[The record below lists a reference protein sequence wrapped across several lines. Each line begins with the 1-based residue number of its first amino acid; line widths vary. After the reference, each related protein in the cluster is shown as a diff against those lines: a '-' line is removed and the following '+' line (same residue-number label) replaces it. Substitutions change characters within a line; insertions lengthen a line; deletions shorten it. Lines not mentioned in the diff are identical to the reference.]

1 MQKSIFAKYFRVC
14 AAVVISSIAVLG
26 LLFIIFASNY
36 FSSDKAVLLEKNIN
50 IARQIVLNTYEVNVI
65 NGNIR
70 LDSDT
75 IQSSFGMF
83 AESTDSVIFLTDL
96 SGQTVIC
103 TEGANCTHKVHKIPE
118 NIRKRTAERGSFF
131 EKGRLGGSI
140 YNSQYYTLAKPM
152 LLENGTHIG
161 YLFIS
166 TSARSLQIFIKEIAK
181 IFIFC
186 AFVALLLA
194 FLLAYFVTYK
204 MVRPL
209 RKMSQAAKDFG
220 KGDFSVRVNI
230 DTNDEIGQLAAS
242 FNNMVSSLSVL
253 ESMSRSFIAN
263 ISHELKTPMT
273 SIGGFIDGILDGTI
287 PQHEHAKYLRIVSD
301 EVKRLSRLVHS
312 MLNLSRIEAGELK
325 LQTTQFNILE
335 TVCQTVFS
343 FEKQIDGKNL
353 DIRGLDHEK
362 IMVEADP
369 DLLHQVVYNLVENA
383 VKFVKDGGYLEFN
396 FAVVGNQTQI
406 SIKNSGEGLTKEELS
421 RVFDRF
427 YKTDKS
433 RGIDKNGVGLGLYIV
448 RSIIHLHGG
457 EIRVN
462 SIKGEYTE
470 FVFTIPTAKVK
481 NPSLI
486 KAKEKTYTE
495 KSQNIN

>member
-1 MQKSIFAKYFRVC
+1 MQKSIFSKYFRVC
-14 AAVVISSIAVLG
+14 ATVVISSIAVLG
-26 LLFIIFASNY
+26 ALFLIFASNY
-36 FSSDKAVLLEKNIN
+36 FSSDKATLLEKNIN
-50 IARQIVLNTYEVNVI
+50 IAHKIVLNTYEVNVI

-75 IQSSFGMF
+75 IQSSFGLF

-103 TEGANCTHKVHKIPE
+103 TEGDNCTHKVHKIPE
-118 NIRKRTAERGSFF
+118 NIRRKTADKGSFF
-131 EKGRLGGSI
+131 EKGRLGGSV
-140 YNSQYYTLAKPM
+140 YKSSYYTLAKPM
-152 LLENGTHIG
+152 LIEDGTHIG

-166 TSARSLQIFIKEIAK
+166 TSAHSLQEFITEITK

-204 MVRPL
+204 VVKPL
-209 RKMSQAAKDFG
+209 RQMSQAAKDFG

-230 DTNDEIGQLAAS
+230 DTNDEVGQLAAS
-242 FNNMVSSLSVL
+242 FNNMVASLSVL
-253 ESMSRSFIAN
+253 ETTSRSFVAN
-263 ISHELKTPMT
+263 VSHELKTPMT

-287 PQHEHAKYLRIVSD
+287 PQHEQAKYLRIVS
-301 EVKRLSRLVHS
+301 EEIKRLSRLVHS

-343 FEKQIDGKNL
+343 FEKQIDDKNL
-353 DIRGLDHEK
+353 DIRGLDREK
-362 IMVEADP
+362 LMVEADP
-369 DLLHQVVYNLVENA
+369 DLLHQVIYNLVENA
-383 VKFVKDGGYLEFN
+383 VKFVKDGGFLEFD
-396 FAVVGNQTQI
+396 FEVLGNVTQI
-406 SIKNSGEGLTKEELS
+406 GIKNSGDGLSKEELS

-448 RSIIHLHGG
+448 RSIINLHGG
-457 EIRVN
+457 EIRVD
-462 SIKGEYTE
+462 SVKGEYTE
-470 FVFTIPTAKVK
+470 FIFTIPTAKVK
-481 NPSLI
+481 NPPLI